1 MRDEGSLRALRLCDL
16 CVLLAPRVTMTLNA
30 ENTET
35 QSTPRYFIPHPS
47 SLIPHPSSFILH
59 ASCFICPLD
68 SLGNLPLL
76 SAPDNLGEHL
86 SIGLLKWRMIVQT

>member
-35 QSTPRYFIPHPS
+35 QSTPRYFIP
-47 SLIPHPSSFILH
+47 SSFILH
-59 ASCFICPLD
+59 ASSFICPLD

>member
-1 MRDEGSLRALRLCDL
+1 LLSSSDDDFERREHRDTEH
-16 CVLLAPRVTMTLNA
+16 A
-30 ENTET
+30 E
-35 QSTPRYFIPHPS
+35 ILHPS
-47 SLIPHPSSFILH
+47 SLIPHPFILILH